1 MEFLSKHIQ
10 NNKQD
15 IIEIVV
21 DNIKA
26 TIKDDE
32 LPPIRKYQAIRLLRD
47 LMKIEIKNK
56 NKALGKYV
64 LKKIFKRLTILAA
77 HKAGSND

>member
-1 MEFLSKHIQ
+1 MQFLSKHIQ
-10 NNKQD
+10 NNNQD

-32 LPPIRKYQAIRLLRD
+32 LPPVRKYQAVRLLRD

-56 NKALGKYV
+56 NKNLGKYV
-64 LKKIFKRLTILAA
+64 LKKIFKRLVILAG
-77 HKAGSND
+77 HNAGSNE